1 MRNEIRERISTRK
14 QELSMAETNFS
25 HDQVQELLRQQ
36 AEMFKGV
43 ISELKKPNPLEE
55 RKLREEL
62 EKEQRRKLAM
72 IALGKAEE
80 FARTNRQKS
89 CTHSRDDKGNYV
101 NKGQGTWTTGGNVG
115 TNGIGSLVC
124 WRCAK
129 TWRWRASAAEREY
142 SENVGLL
149 GFVPPSEDICLTQCV
164 YCSKDF
170 ENKELKAHEAACSM
184 KPAPVIV

>member
-1 MRNEIRERISTRK
+1 
-14 QELSMAETNFS
+14 TNFS

-62 EKEQRRKLAM
+62 EKDQRRKLAM
-72 IALGKAEE
+72 VELGKAEE
-80 FARTNRQKS
+80 FARTNRQKT

-101 NKGQGTWTTGGNVG
+101 SKGQGTWTTGGNVS
-115 TNGIGSLVC
+115 TSGIGSLVC
-124 WRCAK
+124 LRCSK

-149 GFVPPSEDICLTQCV
+149 GFTPPHDDICLHQCV
-164 YCSKDF
+164 HCSKDF
-170 ENKELKAHEAACSM
+170 EMKLLREHEASCPL
-184 KPAPVIV
+184 KPVPVVI